1 VVSGCC
7 FLCSELLTFIRA
19 HFVFC
24 IVVSLCRHI
33 HVVLLFNQLPH
44 GESKPLRLKKL
55 AKTRGPITKQAHLS
69 SFALRE
75 DTELGRGALQVAARA
90 DLCPSG
96 HTCTAPSGLSTS
108 FHGIQ
113 TSASGE
119 ACSGRFRSRRPA
131 GVLFLIHNA
140 SCLNLQSNVAGSL
153 RIGAGTFRSIRGSPE
168 EAVRWRRRFQGTKQ
182 LVFLPF
188 TIIIFGPHIFLISFC
203 VFTLAPFGTA
213 LKKDPSVLYTGAVV
227 RVV

>member
-7 FLCSELLTFIRA
+7 FLYSKLLTFIRA
-19 HFVFC
+19 SFVCC

-55 AKTRGPITKQAHLS
+55 AKTHGPITKQAHLS

-131 GVLFLIHNA
+131 GVVFLIHNA
-140 SCLNLQSNVAGSL
+140 SCLNLQSMWRGLCVSGQVHSEASEARQRKLFAGDDDFKVRNNLSFSL
-153 RIGAGTFRSIRGSPE
+153 SQSLYLVLTFFSSPF
-168 EAVRWRRRFQGTKQ
+168 VSLLSR
-182 LVFLPF
+182 
-188 TIIIFGPHIFLISFC
+188 
-203 VFTLAPFGTA
+203 
-213 LKKDPSVLYTGAVV
+213 PSVP
-227 RVV
+227 R